1 MRLNDLGAVDKL
13 EAYLS
18 MTTQTHLS
26 EEYDVLRYIIN

>member
-1 MRLNDLGAVDKL
+1 MVLNDLGAVDKL

-18 MTTQTHLS
+18 MTTHLS